1 MEISQLENIH
11 KKTLNE
17 KSLKA
22 QKKQKN
28 YVSRLYKKEKKMLF
42 NSLNRSVVSDNRKF
56 WKTVKPFV
64 PIKEIIVIK

>member
-11 KKTLNE
+11 KN
-17 KSLKA
+17 SLKA
-22 QKKQKN
+22 QKKQKK

-42 NSLNRSVVSDNRKF
+42 NSLNGSVVSDNRKF
-56 WKTVKPFV
+56 WKTVKPFL

>member
-11 KKTLNE
+11 KKTLKE

-28 YVSRLYKKEKKMLF
+28 YVSRLYKKEKKNAL
-42 NSLNRSVVSDNRKF
+42 
-56 WKTVKPFV
+56 
-64 PIKEIIVIK
+64 